1 MATLK
6 HAPSRRPTLAQG
18 RVSRGKLWRGVLWG
32 LLLAVAVWLG
42 ASWSHL
48 HQLSRVAASVGAKV
62 GCSCHYIE
70 GRPLGECPS
79 DFETGM
85 GPVWLSDDAAT
96 HTITARYAIIAT
108 ERATWHAG
116 QGCLLEPW
124 KN

>member
-6 HAPSRRPTLAQG
+6 HAPSRQTTSTSG
-18 RVSRGKLWRGVLWG
+18 GKLWRRG
-32 LLLAVAVWLG
+32 LLALALMGVVWLG

-79 DFETGM
+79 DFEPGM

-108 ERATWHAG
+108 ERATWHEG